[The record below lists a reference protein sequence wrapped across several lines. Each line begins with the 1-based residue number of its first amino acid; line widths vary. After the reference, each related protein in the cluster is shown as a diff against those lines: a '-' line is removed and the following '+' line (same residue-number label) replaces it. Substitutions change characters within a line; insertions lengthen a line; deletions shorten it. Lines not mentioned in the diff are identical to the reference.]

1 MDNFQLSEL
10 AQKAKDGDMAAF
22 EKLYI
27 ELSPEIY
34 AIACEITQN
43 KEESRDLMQDCFVAA
58 MENIST
64 LNEPEKIKNWLI
76 RIAANK
82 SRDYIKKKKP
92 SALTEDQ
99 YEIIDNIE
107 DEDISVIPEA
117 SLETEERI
125 EDVNEI
131 LGCLTEE
138 KRLCLLLRFRYDMSY
153 AEIANELGITESA
166 VKSRIS
172 RAKDDIEKEAEK
184 RKKKGLPLFGIA
196 PFGLVIFALKRSADI
211 TAAAFA
217 GSAAQTAAF
226 AGVTAA
232 SQAGIAAA
240 STAATATTAAS
251 ATASAAGTTATA
263 ATGIGAKVAAMSVA
277 QKVVAGITAA
287 TIATSSATV
296 TTVVVK
302 NKIEARE
309 ETTTAYVEQVTTAPD
324 YGFESETVFIPAV
337 AETESSTAEYSTNN
351 KSTTSKQST
360 TVTQSKE
367 TEKSTVANNTTTKST
382 TKANTTTQKQ
392 TATNATT
399 KVQTT
404 ATTKATTTKKETTTE
419 EVISAKP
426 TTTTTKAVT
435 TTKAITTTQTV
446 ATTKA
451 ETTTTTKATTTTTT
465 TESSSPATVTVKVYS
480 AGSGSE
486 YKTYSL
492 TFDSGITLSD
502 SDIETGL
509 MNQHGIDAMADSFS
523 VTTEPGGNY
532 TATAYEI

>member
-1 MDNFQLSEL
+1 MDNLQLSEL
-10 AQKAKDGDMAAF
+10 AQKAKNGDMAAF
-22 EKLYI
+22 EKLYV

-34 AIACEITQN
+34 AIACEITKN

-184 RKKKGLPLFGIA
+184 WKKKGLPLFGIA

-287 TIATSSATV
+287 TIATGSATV

-351 KSTTSKQST
+351 KSTT
-360 TVTQSKE
+360 VTQSKE

-392 TATNATT
+392 TTTTT
-399 KVQTT
+399 KPQTT
-404 ATTKATTTKKETTTE
+404 TTTKSETTKKETTTE
-419 EVISAKP
+419 EVTTTP
-426 TTTTTKAVT
+426 TTTKTVT
-435 TTKAITTTQTV
+435 TTKAITTT
-446 ATTKA
+446 
-451 ETTTTTKATTTTTT
+451 TT
-465 TESSSPATVTVKVYS
+465 TESASPATVTVKVYS

-486 YKTYSL
+486 YKTYNL
-492 TFDSGITLSD
+492 TFDSGVTLSD
-502 SDIETGL
+502 SDIESGL
-509 MNQHGIDAMADSFS
+509 MSQHGIDAMADSFS

>member
-10 AQKAKDGDMAAF
+10 AQKAKNGDMAAF

-43 KEESRDLMQDCFVAA
+43 KEESHDLVQDCFVAA
-58 MENIST
+58 LENIST
-64 LNEPEKIKNWLI
+64 LKEPEKIKNWLI

-92 SALTEDQ
+92 SVLTEDQ
-99 YEIIDNIE
+99 YEVIDNLEEE
-107 DEDISVIPEA
+107 DVAVIPDA

-125 EDVNEI
+125 EDVKEI

-138 KRLCLLLRFRYDMSY
+138 KRLCLLLRFKYDMSY

-196 PFGLVIFALKRSADI
+196 PFGLVIFALNRSADI

-226 AGVTAA
+226 ASVTATA
-232 SQAGIAAA
+232 SQAGFAAA
-240 STAATATTAAS
+240 STAATATTAS
-251 ATASAAGTTATA
+251 AVGTTATT

-287 TIATSSATV
+287 TIATGSATV

-302 NKIEARE
+302 NKIEAKE
-309 ETTTAYVEQVTTAPD
+309 KTTTAYIEEVTTAPD
-324 YGFESETVFIPAV
+324 YGFESETVFISAV
-337 AETESSTAEYSTNN
+337 AETENSTTEFSTSN
-351 KSTTSKQST
+351 KSTSTDKQST
-360 TVTQSKE
+360 TVTHIKE
-367 TEKSTVANNTTTKST
+367 TGKSTVTNKTTAKST

-392 TATNATT
+392 TTT
-399 KVQTT
+399 T
-404 ATTKATTTKKETTTE
+404 TTKATTTRKETTTE
-419 EVISAKP
+419 EVTTKP
-426 TTTTTKAVT
+426 TATKAVT
-435 TTKAITTTQTV
+435 TTKAVI
-446 ATTKA
+446 TTKA
-451 ETTTTTKATTTTTT
+451 ETTTTTKAATTTTT

-486 YKTYSL
+486 YKTYTL
-492 TFDSGITLSD
+492 TFDSGVTLSD

>member
-1 MDNFQLSEL
+1 MDNLQLSEL
-10 AQKAKDGDMAAF
+10 AQKAKNGDMSAF

-27 ELSPEIY
+27 ELSPDIY
-34 AIACEITQN
+34 AIACEITKN

-64 LNEPEKIKNWLI
+64 LNEPDKIKNWLI

-138 KRLCLLLRFRYDMSY
+138 KRLCLLLRFKYDMSY
-153 AEIANELGITESA
+153 AEIAHELGITESA

-211 TAAAFA
+211 TSAAFA

-226 AGVTAA
+226 AGVSSV
-232 SQAGIAAA
+232 SQAGIAGA
-240 STAATATTAAS
+240 STAATATTVAGAS
-251 ATASAAGTTATA
+251 ASGTTATA

-277 QKVVAGITAA
+277 QKIVAGVAAA
-287 TIATSSATV
+287 TIATGSAAV

-302 NKIEARE
+302 NKIEAKE
-309 ETTTAYVEQVTTAPD
+309 ETTTAYVEEVTTAPD
-324 YGFESETVFIPAV
+324 YGFESETVFTPAV
-337 AETESSTAEYSTNN
+337 AETESSMTEFFTSENSTSA
-351 KSTTSKQST
+351 KKQST
-360 TVTQSKE
+360 TAVPINE
-367 TEKSTVANNTTTKST
+367 TEKSTVENKTTTKST
-382 TKANTTTQKQ
+382 TTQKQ
-392 TATNATT
+392 ITT
-399 KVQTT
+399 
-404 ATTKATTTKKETTTE
+404 TTKATTTKKETTEE
-419 EVISAKP
+419 EVTTKP
-426 TTTTTKAVT
+426 TTTKLVTTTQAVTTAKAT
-435 TTKAITTTQTV
+435 TTKA
-446 ATTKA
+446 AP
-451 ETTTTTKATTTTTT
+451 TTT
-465 TESSSPATVTVKVYS
+465 TESASPATVTVTVWGEETSTTKTLYFE
-480 AGSGSE
+480 AGKTITATEIENRLSE
-486 YKTYSL
+486 EY
-492 TFDSGITLSD
+492 GIEA
-502 SDIETGL
+502 I
-509 MNQHGIDAMADSFS
+509 ADSINI
-523 VTTEPGGNY
+523 TAEAGGSY
-532 TATAYEI
+532 SATAYE

>member
-10 AQKAKDGDMAAF
+10 AQKAKNGDMAAF

-43 KEESRDLMQDCFVAA
+43 KEESHDLVQDCFVAA
-58 MENIST
+58 LENIST
-64 LNEPEKIKNWLI
+64 LNEPDKIKNWLI

-82 SRDYIKKKKP
+82 SRDYLKKKKP
-92 SALTEDQ
+92 SVLTEDQ
-99 YEIIDNIE
+99 YEIIDNLEE
-107 DEDISVIPEA
+107 DDIAVIPEA

-131 LGCLTEE
+131 LACLTEE
-138 KRLCLLLRFRYDMSY
+138 KRLCLLLRYKYDMSY

-184 RKKKGLPLFGIA
+184 REKKGLPLFGIA
-196 PFGLVIFALKRSADI
+196 PFGLVIFALNRSADI
-211 TAAAFA
+211 TASAFA

-226 AGVTAA
+226 ASVTATA
-232 SQAGIAAA
+232 SQAGFAAA
-240 STAATATTAAS
+240 STAATAT
-251 ATASAAGTTATA
+251 TASAAGTTATA

-287 TIATSSATV
+287 TIATGSATV

-302 NKIEARE
+302 NKIEGKE
-309 ETTTAYVEQVTTAPD
+309 STTTAYVEEVTTAPD

-337 AETESSTAEYSTNN
+337 AETETATELSTSN
-351 KSTTSKQST
+351 KSTSTVKQST
-360 TVTQSKE
+360 TVTQVKE
-367 TEKSTVANNTTTKST
+367 TEKSTVANKTTTKST

-392 TATNATT
+392 TTTTT
-399 KVQTT
+399 KSE
-404 ATTKATTTKKETTTE
+404 TTKKETTTE
-419 EVISAKP
+419 EVTTTP
-426 TTTTTKAVT
+426 TTTKTVTTTKAVT
-435 TTKAITTTQTV
+435 TTKEVT
-446 ATTKA
+446 TTKA

-465 TESSSPATVTVKVYS
+465 TESASPATVTVKVYS

-486 YKTYSL
+486 YKTYNL
-492 TFDSGITLSD
+492 TFDSGVTLSD
-502 SDIETGL
+502 SDIESGL
-509 MNQHGIDAMADSFS
+509 MSQHGIDAMADSFS
-523 VTTEPGGNY
+523 VTTEPGGSY

>member
-1 MDNFQLSEL
+1 MDNLQLSEL
-10 AQKAKDGDMAAF
+10 ARKAKNGDMAAF

-34 AIACEITQN
+34 AIACEITKS

-99 YEIIDNIE
+99 YEIINNIE

-226 AGVTAA
+226 AGVNAA

-287 TIATSSATV
+287 TIATGSATV
-296 TTVVVK
+296 TSVVVK

-392 TATNATT
+392 TTTTT
-399 KVQTT
+399 KPQITT
-404 ATTKATTTKKETTTE
+404 TTKSETTKKETTTE
-419 EVISAKP
+419 EVTTTP
-426 TTTTTKAVT
+426 TTTKTVTSTKAVT
-435 TTKAITTTQTV
+435 
-446 ATTKA
+446 TTKA

-465 TESSSPATVTVKVYS
+465 TESASPATVTVKVYS

-486 YKTYSL
+486 YKTYNL
-492 TFDSGITLSD
+492 TFDSGVTLSD

>member
-1 MDNFQLSEL
+1 MDNLQLSEL
-10 AQKAKDGDMAAF
+10 AQKAKNGDMAAF

-34 AIACEITQN
+34 AIACEITKN

-64 LNEPEKIKNWLI
+64 LNEPEKFKNWLI

-99 YEIIDNIE
+99 YEIIYNIE

-217 GSAAQTAAF
+217 GSASQTAAF

-240 STAATATTAAS
+240 SSAATATTAAS

-287 TIATSSATV
+287 TIATGSATV

-309 ETTTAYVEQVTTAPD
+309 ETTTAYVEEVTTAPD

-337 AETESSTAEYSTNN
+337 AETESSTAESSISN
-351 KSTTSKQST
+351 KSVSTVKQSS
-360 TVTQSKE
+360 TVAQSKE

-392 TATNATT
+392 TTTTT
-399 KVQTT
+399 KPQTT
-404 ATTKATTTKKETTTE
+404 TTTKSETTKKETTTE
-419 EVISAKP
+419 EVTTKP
-426 TTTTTKAVT
+426 TTTKTVTTTKAVT
-435 TTKAITTTQTV
+435 TTKEVT
-446 ATTKA
+446 TTKA

-465 TESSSPATVTVKVYS
+465 TESSLPATVAVKVYS

-486 YKTYSL
+486 YKTYNL
-492 TFDSGITLSD
+492 TFDSGVTLSD
-502 SDIETGL
+502 SDIESGL
-509 MNQHGIDAMADSFS
+509 MGQHGIDAMADSFS

>member
-1 MDNFQLSEL
+1 MDNLQLSEL
-10 AQKAKDGDMAAF
+10 AQKAKNGDMAAF
-22 EKLYI
+22 EKLYV

-34 AIACEITQN
+34 AIACEITKN

-184 RKKKGLPLFGIA
+184 WKKKGLPLFGIA

-287 TIATSSATV
+287 TIATGSATV

-351 KSTTSKQST
+351 KSTT
-360 TVTQSKE
+360 VTQSKE

-392 TATNATT
+392 TTTTT
-399 KVQTT
+399 KPQTT
-404 ATTKATTTKKETTTE
+404 TTTKSETTKKETTTE
-419 EVISAKP
+419 EVTTTP
-426 TTTTTKAVT
+426 TTTKTVT
-435 TTKAITTTQTV
+435 TTKAIP
-446 ATTKA
+446 
-451 ETTTTTKATTTTTT
+451 TTTTP
-465 TESSSPATVTVKVYS
+465 ESASPATVTVKVYS

-486 YKTYSL
+486 YKTYNL
-492 TFDSGITLSD
+492 TFDSGVTLSD
-502 SDIETGL
+502 SDIESGL
-509 MNQHGIDAMADSFS
+509 MSQHGIDAMADSFS

>member
-1 MDNFQLSEL
+1 MDNFHLSEL
-10 AQKAKDGDMAAF
+10 AQKAKNGDMAAF
-22 EKLYI
+22 EKLYV

-34 AIACEITQN
+34 AIACEITKN

-99 YEIIDNIE
+99 YEIINNIE

-196 PFGLVIFALKRSADI
+196 PFGLVIFALKRSTDI

-226 AGVTAA
+226 AGITAAFAGITAA

-287 TIATSSATV
+287 TIATGSATV
-296 TTVVVK
+296 TTVVVR

-392 TATNATT
+392 TTTTT
-399 KVQTT
+399 KPQITT
-404 ATTKATTTKKETTTE
+404 TTKSETTKKETTTE
-419 EVISAKP
+419 EVTTTP
-426 TTTTTKAVT
+426 TTTKTVT
-435 TTKAITTTQTV
+435 TTKVVT
-446 ATTKA
+446 TTKA

-465 TESSSPATVTVKVYS
+465 TESASPATVTVKVYS

-486 YKTYSL
+486 YKTYNL
-492 TFDSGITLSD
+492 TFDSGVTLSD
-502 SDIETGL
+502 SDIESGL
-509 MNQHGIDAMADSFS
+509 MSQHGIDAMADSFS